1 MSIIEIHY
9 DGDIVYDHKV
19 PLRILALTL
28 THLQQAINRSYLD
41 VTKPKGVLKHARM
54 SNIDYENSL
63 FLVGDQREGGFIL
76 DFLSSVPLAN
86 EIIQRISS
94 AIKPAFQKA
103 QTDGFTYSE
112 DLIKQTEFRKVQIE
126 QNIIQPVNFNNF
138 LLSPDPKIIRQY
150 GDRSIV
156 KDIDQILSTIRS
168 DNSGDS
174 TFELTLN
181 SNITE
186 KFEFNKRISNKFH
199 TAITSKD
206 IGNPL
211 IYRGKIRAL
220 DINTLS
226 GKFINSETN
235 KTCMLRLVSKDD
247 ILIIRDFLG
256 DQEIQFI
263 GSPLIEY
270 GSYDLEAGDIYFL
283 KLVA

>member
-9 DGDIVYDHKV
+9 DGDIIYDHKV
-19 PLRILALTL
+19 PLRILASTL
-28 THLQQAINRSYLD
+28 THIQQAITQSYLD
-41 VTKPKGVLKHARM
+41 ITKPNGVWKHARM
-54 SNIDYENSL
+54 SKSDYEQAL

-76 DFLSSVPLAN
+76 DFLSSVPLADD
-86 EIIQRISS
+86 IVKRISS

-103 QTDGFTYSE
+103 QEQGFSNTE
-112 DLIKQTEFRKVQIE
+112 GLIQQAEFRKVQLAKD
-126 QNIIQPVNFNNF
+126 IIRPVNFQNIHM
-138 LLSPDPKIIRQY
+138 SPGPQIIRKY

-156 KDIDQILSTIRS
+156 KDIDQILSNIRS
-168 DNSGDS
+168 DSSGDS

-181 SNITE
+181 SGITE
-186 KFEFNKRISNKFH
+186 KFDFNKNISNKFH
-199 TAITSKD
+199 NVITKKD

-211 IYRGKIRAL
+211 IYRGIIRAL

-226 GKFINSETN
+226 GKFINSETK
-235 KTCMLRLVSKDD
+235 KTCMLKLVSKDD

-256 DQEIQFI
+256 DQEIKFI

-270 GSYDLEAGDIYFL
+270 GAYDLEAGDIYFL

>member
-9 DGDIVYDHKV
+9 DGDIVYDHKI
-19 PLRILALTL
+19 PLRILALTM

-41 VTKPKGVLKHARM
+41 ITNPNGVWKHARM
-54 SNIDYENSL
+54 SNTDYENSL
-63 FLVGDQREGGFIL
+63 FLVGDQRDGGFIL

-86 EIIQRISS
+86 EIVKRISL

-103 QTDGFTYSE
+103 QAEGFSYTE
-112 DLIKQTEFRKVQIE
+112 DLIQQTEFRKVQLDKKIVKPIHF
-126 QNIIQPVNFNNF
+126 QNF

-168 DNSGDS
+168 DGSGDS

-181 SNITE
+181 SDITE
-186 KFEFNKRISNKFH
+186 KFEFNKNLSNRFH
-199 TAITSKD
+199 NAITEKD